1 MSWRVI
7 LVCRQAFSK
16 NVETQFFGTRA
27 TKMAYNCGPVLSRDD
42 LRLDAVRYSRNS
54 TMYERVFVM
63 IKNNRRWH
71 LHTPRLEQGCYVRVY
86 ASTQTTTRSS
96 NLVRAHAH
104 ALALCGC
111 TGESIGVEGATAVT
125 ARNFY
130 FLRKS
135 IQLLNLALATDG
147 VTLSGIL
154 VHEPA

>member
-1 MSWRVI
+1 MS
-7 LVCRQAFSK
+7 
-16 NVETQFFGTRA
+16 E
-27 TKMAYNCGPVLSRDD
+27 
-42 LRLDAVRYSRNS
+42 
-54 TMYERVFVM
+54 
-63 IKNNRRWH
+63 
-71 LHTPRLEQGCYVRVY
+71 
-86 ASTQTTTRSS
+86 STQVRKLQRARAISCARM
-96 NLVRAHAH
+96 RAHAH